1 MTTDNLWLSDL
12 DADVLAAPVFPRRPL
27 AVASVFA
34 PAVDCNRH
42 IALTAVGLAF
52 FDADHA
58 NSGAT
63 GRTGWQRRNDRLR
76 LRQQFGPNRLVIKEY
91 AGEFRPARDIGHGA
105 GFPSG
110 YPRYRLR
117 DGILDCGIR
126 FL

>member
-42 IALTAVGLAF
+42 IALTAVSLALL
-52 FDADHA
+52 DTNHT

-63 GRTGWQRRNDRLR
+63 GRTGR
-76 LRQQFGPNRLVIKEY
+76 
-91 AGEFRPARDIGHGA
+91 
-105 GFPSG
+105 
-110 YPRYRLR
+110 
-117 DGILDCGIR
+117 
-126 FL
+126 